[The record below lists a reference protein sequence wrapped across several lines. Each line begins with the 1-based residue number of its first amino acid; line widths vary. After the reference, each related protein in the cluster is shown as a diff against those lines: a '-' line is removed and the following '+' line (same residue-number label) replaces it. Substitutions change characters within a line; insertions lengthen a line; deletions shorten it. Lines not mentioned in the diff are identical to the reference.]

1 MGADAGA
8 RAFRCRLVD
17 GREHTHARVV
27 LATGGKSFAS
37 LGTTGA
43 GYEILRGMGVAI
55 NAPEPALT
63 PLLFAGREHELV
75 HLAGV
80 TLQHALMTVPSM

>member
-1 MGADAGA
+1 M
-8 RAFRCRLVD
+8 
-17 GREHTHARVV
+17 V

-55 NAPEPALT
+55 NTPEPALT

-80 TLQHALMTVPSM
+80 TLQHRMMTVPSM